1 MNTRSIIFLML
12 FSTTLSN
19 FAFAATDKATD
30 LGYSAEIVNEVRLI
44 NDKSLKN
51 DIDIKLNKKENSN
64 IYSES
69 DAVQEQL
76 TELGYT
82 RGFVSCQPSNTRE
95 VRSDVLQYWS
105 RNGIKNKEII
115 PLDPALAS
123 AVEYNIKS
131 ALNNHGYSIIKFEL
145 LPTVFPNI
153 MRGDIRVV
161 KPIKAKYAYNE
172 IQQNLAQVKDICVKA
187 ATINATCHLSE
198 MTTFIVENPRNNYY
212 YEKTILK
219 P

>member
-1 MNTRSIIFLML
+1 MKTRSIMFLM
-12 FSTTLSN
+12 FVSATLAN
-19 FAFAATDKATD
+19 IGFAATDKATE
-30 LGYSAEIVNEVRLI
+30 LGYSSEIINEVRLI
-44 NDKSLKN
+44 NDKSHKN
-51 DIDIKLNKKENSN
+51 EIDVNLSEKENSK

-82 RGFVSCQPSNTRE
+82 RGLISCQPSNTRE
-95 VRSDVLQYWS
+95 VRSDVLEYWS

-115 PLDPALAS
+115 PLDPALAAS
-123 AVEYNIKS
+123 VESNIKN
-131 ALNNHGYSIIKFEL
+131 ALNNNGYSIIKFEL

-161 KPIKAKYAYNE
+161 RAIKSKYAYNE
-172 IQQNLAQVKDICVKA
+172 IQENLAQVKDICLKA
-187 ATINATCHLSE
+187 ATIGTTCHLSE

-212 YEKTILK
+212 YEKTILH